1 MADYNN
7 PYEAIN
13 WVDHVE
19 DELGNVL
26 VQGTPLSAL
35 EHNRMEAGIDLS
47 NNVIGAMLAFVLQ
60 EVNAIKLD
68 RDKDNKQR
76 LMQDQGNIT
85 GDGSTDLTDAYPYVL
100 ISLPEEAYSLINA
113 PNYDVV
119 ISLLSADDEGKVGEL
134 IAYDKTQNGFKVK
147 ITGSATN
154 VNFMWTVVNP
164 RIK

>member
-1 MADYNN
+1 MADYQN
-7 PYEAIN
+7 PYEARE

-19 DELGNVL
+19 DDQGNVL

-47 NNVIGAMLAFVLQ
+47 NNVIGSMLAFIMQ
-60 EVNAIKLD
+60 EVNSMKLD
-68 RDKDNKQR
+68 REKDFKQR
-76 LMQDQGNIT
+76 LIQDQGNIT
-85 GDGSTDLTDAYPYVL
+85 ASISSDLIDDYPYTL
-100 ISLPEEAYSLINA
+100 ISLPEETYSLLNT

-147 ITGSATN
+147 MTGSAAN